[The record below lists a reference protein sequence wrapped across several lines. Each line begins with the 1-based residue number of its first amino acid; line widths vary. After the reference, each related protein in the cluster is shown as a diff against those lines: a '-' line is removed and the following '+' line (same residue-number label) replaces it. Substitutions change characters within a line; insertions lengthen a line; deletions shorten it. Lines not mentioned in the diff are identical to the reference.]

1 MLAHLRPAL
10 VMLLMLTIITGVFYP
25 LAVTGLAQLFF
36 PYEANGS
43 VLVDGDR
50 PNGSELIGQAF
61 VSPKYFWGRPSAT
74 PGHAYNAAAS
84 SGSNLGPTNPAFLQ
98 AVKERIEHLRE
109 AHPGQS
115 GPVPADLVT
124 ASASGLDPH
133 LSAAAA
139 EYQAQRVAQAR
150 GLSVMEVRQLI
161 AENTEGRALGVLG
174 EPRVNV
180 LQLNLALDRLA
191 SR

>member
-10 VMLLMLTIITGVFYP
+10 VMLLMLTTITGVFYP

-50 PNGSELIGQAF
+50 PIGSELIGQAF
-61 VSPKYFWGRPSAT
+61 VSSEYFWGRPSAT
-74 PGHAYNAAAS
+74 PDCPYNAAAS
-84 SGSNLGPTNPAFLQ
+84 AGSNLSPTNPVFLQ
-98 AVKERIEHLRE
+98 KVKESVELLRQ
-109 AHPGQS
+109 AHASQS

-124 ASASGLDPH
+124 ASASGLDSHISP
-133 LSAAAA
+133 AAA
-139 EYQAQRVAQAR
+139 EYQAERVAQAR
-150 GLSVMEVRQLI
+150 GLSVGEVRRLV
-161 AENTEGRALGVLG
+161 AENTQGRTLGVLG

-180 LQLNLALDRLA
+180 LTLNLALDQLA
-191 SR
+191 PQ